1 MNICQNLFSFLG
13 LKLTFLHFFCGFRL
27 GTKLMKM
34 VKDRS
39 RLEQLVAGRGPPVS
53 KVRDLEME
61 EMLEELQEKVQTLQ
75 KQNEVLK
82 QRHHVARQQ
91 LLSLQSRRAP
101 PYGHIQPRVNSGL
114 KRLQDDASS
123 GSRPKSTL

>member
-1 MNICQNLFSFLG
+1 M
-13 LKLTFLHFFCGFRL
+13 
-27 GTKLMKM
+27 
-34 VKDRS
+34 
-39 RLEQLVAGRGPPVS
+39 S

-61 EMLEELQEKVQTLQ
+61 EMVEELQEKVQALQ

-91 LLSLQSRRAP
+91 LLSLQSRRPP

-123 GSRPKSTL
+123 GSRPKST

>member
-1 MNICQNLFSFLG
+1 
-13 LKLTFLHFFCGFRL
+13 
-27 GTKLMKM
+27 MKM

-39 RLEQLVAGRGPPVS
+39 RLEQLVAGRGQPVS
-53 KVRDLEME
+53 KVRNLEME
-61 EMLEELQEKVQTLQ
+61 EMVEELQDKVQTLQ

-101 PYGHIQPRVNSGL
+101 PYSHVQSRVNSGL
-114 KRLQDDASS
+114 KKLRDDASCD
-123 GSRPKSTL
+123 SRPKSTSS

>member
-1 MNICQNLFSFLG
+1 M
-13 LKLTFLHFFCGFRL
+13 GFRL

-39 RLEQLVAGRGPPVS
+39 RLEQLVAGSGQQVS
-53 KVRDLEME
+53 RVRDLEME
-61 EMLEELQEKVQTLQ
+61 EMVEELQEKVNTLQ

-91 LLSLQSRRAP
+91 LLSLQSRKAP
-101 PYGHIQPRVNSGL
+101 PFGHMQPCVNSRL
-114 KRLQDDASS
+114 KRLQDDALS
-123 GSRPKSTL
+123 GSRPKSRF